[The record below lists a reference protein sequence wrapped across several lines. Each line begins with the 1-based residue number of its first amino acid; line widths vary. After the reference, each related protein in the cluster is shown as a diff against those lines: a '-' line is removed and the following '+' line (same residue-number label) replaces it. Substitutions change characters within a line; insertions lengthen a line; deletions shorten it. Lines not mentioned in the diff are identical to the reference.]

1 MGLAVNRKMVKTSID
16 IFSQLLAKK
25 LTLNFFSFNSDGK
38 NQPSALKMT
47 KLENKSHLPIETLL
61 IIWRS
66 IKIYVGLRLFISQQS

>member
-38 NQPSALKMT
+38 KPTVSLKNDQT
-47 KLENKSHLPIETLL
+47 WK
-61 IIWRS
+61 
-66 IKIYVGLRLFISQQS
+66 